1 MRTSRRVGVVV
12 FLLVV
17 TAAAIAIL
25 SPGGSNQSTAAVTS
39 NDGIAPG
46 AAGMRVYL
54 DPETGLPGAKPE
66 ASAVV
71 ELNPEL
77 ENALRHDDE
86 GLTQVTHSNGA
97 VSMNLEGRYEEATVV
112 HIDANGKRIICT
124 DNMHNIT
131 TAPATPEV
139 K

>member
-1 MRTSRRVGVVV
+1 MRTSRRVGVVA
-12 FLLVV
+12 FLLLV
-17 TAAAIAIL
+17 TAAAIAVL
-25 SPGGSNQSTAAVTS
+25 SPGSNQSNASMTPTV
-39 NDGIAPG
+39 APAG
-46 AAGMRVYL
+46 DGMRVYL
-54 DPETGLPGAKPE
+54 DPETGEPGAQPS
-66 ASAVV
+66 AAVV

-86 GLTQVTHSNGA
+86 GLTQVTHPNGA

-124 DNMHNIT
+124 DNMHNVT
-131 TAPATPEV
+131 NAPSAPEV